1 MAKRFFSM
9 TGIAVVVLIVL
20 AACGTPKDDGPV
32 PTVTRIASPI
42 NAPVLSPTP
51 DPGAEPTTAPTEAAG
66 ANTGEATVETAAG
79 AEEVTITGHDI
90 YFDPSELTI
99 KAGKVTFNLPNDGAA
114 LHNFS
119 IDALGIKVDMPPGT
133 TQTVE
138 ADIPAGTYEYYCDI
152 PGHKEAGMVG
162 TLVVE

>member
-20 AACGTPKDDGPV
+20 AACGAPSDEEAH

-51 DPGAEPTTAPTEAAG
+51 EEGAEPTSAPTEAAG
-66 ANTGEATVETAAG
+66 DANGEGTQEAG
-79 AEEVTITGHDI
+79 GQEVTVVAHDI
-90 YFDPSELTI
+90 YFEPAEVHLT
-99 KAGKVTFNLPNDGAA
+99 AGKVTFVLPNEGAA
-114 LHNFS
+114 PHDFS
-119 IDALGIKVDMPPGT
+119 IDDLGIQVDMPPGE
-133 TQTVE
+133 TQTIE
-138 ADIPAGTYEYYCDI
+138 ADIPAGTYEFYCNV
-152 PGHKEAGMVG
+152 PGHKDAGMVG